1 MQNDRHKKQSH
12 LVLGEILPQT
22 VPLPGLEWLE
32 RVTVVIGVLGIT
44 ESALR
49 RKLLQVP
56 EVI

>member
-12 LVLGEILPQT
+12 LVPGEILPQR
-22 VPLPGLEWLE
+22 VPLFGLEWLE
-32 RVTVVIGVLGIT
+32 RVTVVIGVLEIT

-56 EVI
+56 EVV